1 MALQWANRTHQ
12 GTLVGEGDEAGRQIG
27 EGAGHGSEDAP
38 SLQPASGVGVCTCVL
53 GRGGGHLSLVSRRGT
68 PLSRNPA
75 PRSSWQRLPPPG
87 APTFQQV
94 PELELPPPPPPV
106 PPAPPRPCPRLSA
119 PLARSPWRSRRAQG
133 CRSQPCALRSWRCLA
148 PLPTS
153 EFPAGSF
160 ALPSLRHLALPPVS
174 PAKQDP
180 GPCDAPGAMAGLGPG
195 GGDSEGGPRPLFCR
209 KGALRQK
216 VVHEVK
222 SHKFTARFFK
232 QPTFCSHCTDFI
244 W

>member
-1 MALQWANRTHQ
+1 MGRGQ
-12 GTLVGEGDEAGRQIG
+12 GTARRMPPPF
-27 EGAGHGSEDAP
+27 S
-38 SLQPASGVGVCTCVL
+38 QPPAWVCARVCVCVCW
-53 GRGGGHLSLVSRRGT
+53 RGGHLSQVSRRGT

-106 PPAPPRPCPRLSA
+106 PPAPPGPCPRLSA
-119 PLARSPWRSRRAQG
+119 ALARSPWRSRRAPG
-133 CRSQPCALRSWRCLA
+133 CRSLPCALRSRRCLA
-148 PLPTS
+148 PLLPTS
-153 EFPAGSF
+153 ESPAVSF
-160 ALPSLRHLALPPVS
+160 ALTSRRLLALPPVS
-174 PAKQDP
+174 RERQDP
-180 GPCDAPGAMAGLGPG
+180 GPCYVPGAMAGLGPG